1 MCAASLCLSSI
12 RLFVSKLFAEALR
25 FYDSV
30 VGEPELLILAGKLWI
45 GGGFKGVLNDRDT
58 NLVPNRN
65 GIELPMQHPCVVVK
79 AEQTAKRSKDRI
91 DVATGNSIVNRGG
104 KESGL

>member
-1 MCAASLCLSSI
+1 MCATSLCLSSI

-30 VGEPELLILAGKLWI
+30 VREPELLIFTGKLRI

-58 NLVPNRN
+58 DLVPYLN
-65 GIELPMQHPCVVVK
+65 GVELPMQH
-79 AEQTAKRSKDRI
+79 S
-91 DVATGNSIVNRGG
+91 
-104 KESGL
+104 